1 MNKIKRA
8 LKVFSSRNL
17 MRKFP
22 RESLTLFRKLVLEPN
37 MVRAQDIIPF
47 TKQFG
52 FDDVWIFH
60 GIAMERKGNAIIL
73 SGPPGIGKSTLLR
86 RFARTNIVR
95 PLDDGF
101 IFVGRTNGCYYV
113 VETGLYINLRT
124 ISVFSKWLRIL
135 TRYKSPYLNTNH
147 HYDMDKAIGRGEL
160 LHNLA
165 FLIGS
170 IINKNRSEAEV
181 ILSPSRL
188 VKLFLVTHQKD
199 CHPPRRI
206 CGETIVSINAGDT
219 EKIFNNYSSCEV
231 IPSIEQGLKRIL
243 YDRIQK
249 SIYQKDI

>member
-1 MNKIKRA
+1 MLA
-8 LKVFSSRNL
+8 
-17 MRKFP
+17 
-22 RESLTLFRKLVLEPN
+22 
-37 MVRAQDIIPF
+37 AQDIIPF

-60 GIAMERKGNAIIL
+60 GIAMERKGNAIVL
-73 SGPPGIGKSTLLR
+73 AGPSGIGKSTLLR
-86 RFARTNIVR
+86 RFARTNIAR

-101 IFVGRTNGCYYV
+101 IFVGRTDGCYYV

-124 ISVFSKWLRIL
+124 ISVISKWLRIL
-135 TRYKSPYLNTNH
+135 TTCKNPYLNTDH
-147 HYDMDKAIGRGEL
+147 HYDMDKAIGRGQL

-165 FLIGS
+165 VLIGS
-170 IINKNRSEAEV
+170 VINKNRSDAEV
-181 ILSPSRL
+181 ILNPVRL

-199 CHPPRRI
+199 CQPPRRI

-231 IPSIEQGLKRIL
+231 IPHIEHGLKRIL

-249 SIYQKDI
+249 SI